1 MGIDCYKLY
10 VSGLGISLPSK
21 VSLPSSFIG
30 TSGGMGERA
39 ECTDYDYSSA
49 GKSKAAE
56 SITESLVSTKTKTPI
71 DTKELT
77 DLSTNSFCLLLE
89 ASFIPMLQRAQS
101 ANDNGCVSSTCGRV
115 CCPTATGVCLSS
127 GEIRLIVERDKLIY
141 MASVPNVLHCCA
153 KLYLKVLV
161 LPNPEGAFTGRLP

>member
-21 VSLPSSFIG
+21 VSLQSSFIG
-30 TSGGMGERA
+30 TSGGMGQRA
-39 ECTDYDYSSA
+39 KCTDYDYLSA

-115 CCPTATGVCLSS
+115 CCP
-127 GEIRLIVERDKLIY
+127 K
-141 MASVPNVLHCCA
+141 A
-153 KLYLKVLV
+153 KVFFWTKVLGKP
-161 LPNPEGAFTGRLP
+161 LLTTGQKRFSMVKSVFRPS

>member
-49 GKSKAAE
+49 GKDKDGKNMDDAA
-56 SITESLVSTKTKTPI
+56 P
-71 DTKELT
+71 
-77 DLSTNSFCLLLE
+77 
-89 ASFIPMLQRAQS
+89 P
-101 ANDNGCVSSTCGRV
+101 CV
-115 CCPTATGVCLSS
+115 
-127 GEIRLIVERDKLIY
+127 I
-141 MASVPNVLHCCA
+141 
-153 KLYLKVLV
+153 
-161 LPNPEGAFTGRLP
+161 